1 MVSKKVEASNDVYY
15 RKGEGSTEGSRINLN
30 DLLKKVKDR
39 ERHEKKIN
47 LLILSG
53 ALSVA
58 AIIFLVISF

>member
-39 ERHEKKIN
+39 ERHEKKSKFTYFIR
-47 LLILSG
+47 S
-53 ALSVA
+53 
-58 AIIFLVISF
+58 IIGSCYNFFSN